1 MGYKRLTQQQID
13 EIRELS
19 QAKFSNKDISI
30 GLGIA
35 QHTVAKYVGIKHK
48 RSNITEDVIKQMQ
61 SLRDKGLSNSQIGLE
76 LGVSKTTVDNH
87 IGQQK
92 SMNRAVYGS
101 LVSYATGDSFVKE
114 SKMSA
119 GKLKQTKTSVSWDG
133 KEYSYKAST
142 DGQIRITSPTG
153 IATSFTR
160 EQFLTFVAEINEVLT
175 WVEENSKK
183 ESVMLYHQ

>member
-1 MGYKRLTQQQID
+1 MGYKRLSQQQID
-13 EIRELS
+13 EICELS
-19 QAKFSNKDISI
+19 QAGFSNKDISVE
-30 GLGIA
+30 LGIA

-61 SLRDKGLSNSQIGLE
+61 SLRSKGLSNSQIALE
-76 LGVSKTTVDNH
+76 LGMSKTTVDNH
-87 IGQQK
+87 IGLQK

-101 LVSYATGDSFVKE
+101 LVAYSTGDSFVKE
-114 SKMSA
+114 SKMST

-153 IATSFTR
+153 VATSFTR
-160 EQFLTFVAEINEVLT
+160 DQFLTFMAELSEVLD